1 MYMTDFLQVLIN
13 KGYKLTP
20 LNFKSPWIEFDNQ
33 NDLKNNEHKKRL
45 TKILNSK
52 V

>member
-33 NDLKNNEHKKRL
+33 NDLKTTNIKRD
-45 TKILNSK
+45 
-52 V
+52 